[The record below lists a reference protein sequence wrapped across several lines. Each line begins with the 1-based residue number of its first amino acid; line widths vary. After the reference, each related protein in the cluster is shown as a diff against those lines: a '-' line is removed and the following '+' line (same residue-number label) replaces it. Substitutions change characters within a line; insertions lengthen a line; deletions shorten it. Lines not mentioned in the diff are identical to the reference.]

1 MDTKK
6 IGITEVVLRD
16 GHQSLL
22 ATRLRYEDMEA
33 ALKDIDS
40 AGFWSVESWGGAIF
54 DSCIRYLGED
64 PWERIRKIKQQMPL
78 TPQQMLLRGQNLL
91 GYKHYAD
98 DVVIKFIEK
107 AKTNGVDVFRIF
119 DALNDPRNMET
130 AIKATIDFEAHAQG
144 TISYTTSPV
153 HNLDTWVDLSLRLQ
167 DFGCHSLA
175 IKDMAGLLDPYVG
188 FELVS
193 KLKEKI
199 EIPIH
204 LHSHATTGMST
215 TTAIKCIEAGLDN
228 VDTSISSMSMTY
240 GHSPTETLIGILNN
254 TKYDTNIDLEKLV
267 PIATHFRKIRKKY
280 SEFEGSLRGVD
291 ARIISSQVPG
301 GMLTNLENQLKEQN
315 AIDRFDEVIDEIPKV
330 RSDLGF
336 IPLVTPTSQ
345 IVGTQAVINIL
356 GNERYKTI
364 TKETASLL
372 KGEYGSTPSPVNNIL
387 QEKALNGELPITC
400 RPADLLSNDE
410 FIKTKQNFISLI
422 KEKNIAI
429 EANEEN
435 ILTYALFPEVGVQF
449 FENKDNPEFFESAPL
464 EFTQDKDNFYKV
476 LINESEYLVKY
487 SKTGEPEIFN
497 ENDLIKK
504 DTSNTTLTNDSGIVI
519 KAPLSGNIF
528 KIIKKENENLVLDD
542 TVIVLEAMKMET
554 TIKTP
559 VPGKVLK
566 IFVKNG
572 DKVSAGD
579 PLFEVAE

>member
-1 MDTKK
+1 
-6 IGITEVVLRD
+6 
-16 GHQSLL
+16 
-22 ATRLRYEDMEA
+22 
-33 ALKDIDS
+33 
-40 AGFWSVESWGGAIF
+40 
-54 DSCIRYLGED
+54 
-64 PWERIRKIKQQMPL
+64 
-78 TPQQMLLRGQNLL
+78 
-91 GYKHYAD
+91 
-98 DVVIKFIEK
+98 
-107 AKTNGVDVFRIF
+107 
-119 DALNDPRNMET
+119 
-130 AIKATIDFEAHAQG
+130 
-144 TISYTTSPV
+144 
-153 HNLDTWVDLSLRLQ
+153 
-167 DFGCHSLA
+167 
-175 IKDMAGLLDPYVG
+175 
-188 FELVS
+188 
-193 KLKEKI
+193 
-199 EIPIH
+199 
-204 LHSHATTGMST
+204 MST

-345 IVGTQAVINIL
+345 IVGTQAVINVL

-410 FIKTKQNFISLI
+410 FIKTKQKFISLI

-429 EANEEN
+429 EPNEEN

-449 FENKDNPEFFESAPL
+449 FENKDNSEFFESAPL

-487 SKTGEPEIFN
+487 SKTGEPEIFD
-497 ENDLIKK
+497 ENDSIKK
-504 DTSNTTLTNDSGIVI
+504 DMSNSNPVNDTGVVI

-528 KIIKKENENLVLDD
+528 KIIKNENENLVLDD